1 MRSSRCAGK
10 VATTLEVAMR
20 FRFFPIVAVALI
32 APYTPTS
39 AQPPQ
44 GIDKLSH
51 ILVIYLENRSFDH
64 LFGEFLGADGIS
76 NAGSAA
82 IQRNRAGE
90 PYAKLPPVLDPFK
103 VAKNPIGLY
112 ALPAIEN
119 LPNRLFAIDGL
130 PYGVTVKT
138 YTRDLIHAFYTNK
151 AQINGGKNDRFVAYS
166 NAGALTMGHYGEA
179 SLRDTNLWK
188 LARDY
193 RLLDN
198 FFQGAFGGSFFN
210 HIWLVCACAPEWPN
224 PPASVRSK
232 PNPGG
237 SMDDE
242 SVTAVGDGEYAV
254 NTTQSVFLNNGKK
267 GGDLLP
273 GQTKSTIGDRLTA
286 KGVDW
291 AWYSGGWNLAIK
303 GNRSSE
309 EEQILEK
316 NLFQWHHQPFAYFER
331 FSPMRQS
338 GRDERAKHLKDAIEL
353 EADIRT
359 GRLPPVAFYKPVG
372 VLNQHPGY
380 ANLVE
385 ADEEVG
391 RIVKLMQM
399 SPMKESYA
407 IIITY
412 DEHGGFFD
420 HVRPPQ
426 PADAG
431 DRADF
436 FGPGTRV
443 PAILVSPFVRKGVDH
458 SQYETTSISKF
469 IADRHRLD
477 ALHSSRFKAV
487 ESLAKAFDFSR

>member
-1 MRSSRCAGK
+1 MRVR
-10 VATTLEVAMR
+10 R
-20 FRFFPIVAVALI
+20 FLI
-32 APYTPTS
+32 AAAGLAVLCVLASTAAW
-39 AQPPQ
+39 AQIPQ
-44 GIDKLSH
+44 GIEKLTH
-51 ILVIYLENRSFDH
+51 ILVIYLENRSFNN
-64 LFGEFLGADGIS
+64 LFGEFPGANGIA

-90 PYAKLPPVLDPFK
+90 PYAKLPPVPNPFK
-103 VAKNPIGLY
+103 VMQNPIGLY

-119 LPNRLFAIDGL
+119 LPNKPFAIDGL
-130 PYGVTVKT
+130 PYGVTPKT
-138 YTRDLIHAFYTNK
+138 YTRDLTHAFYTNK

-166 NAGALTMGHYGEA
+166 NAGALTMGYYSEA
-179 SLRDTNLWK
+179 SLQDSNLWK

-210 HIWLVCACAPEWPN
+210 HMWLVCACAPEWPN
-224 PPASVRSK
+224 PPANLRSK
-232 PNPGG
+232 PNPDG
-237 SMDDE
+237 SMQDGR
-242 SVTAVGDGEYAV
+242 VTAVADGDYAV
-254 NTTQSVFLNNGKK
+254 NTTQSVFLNNGKQ

-273 GQTKSTIGDRLTA
+273 SQTKPTIGDRLTA

-291 AWYSGGWNLAIK
+291 VWYSGGWNLAIK
-303 GNRSSE
+303 ADRSP
-309 EEQILEK
+309 EEQQVLDK
-316 NLFQWHHQPFAYFER
+316 NEFQWHHQPFAYFER
-331 FSPMRQS
+331 FNPMRQS

-359 GRLPPVAFYKPVG
+359 GKLPPIAFYKPVG

-391 RIVKLMQM
+391 RIVHLMQT
-399 SPMKESYA
+399 SPMKASYA

-420 HVRPPQ
+420 HARPPE
-426 PADAG
+426 PADSG

-443 PAILVSPFVRKGVDH
+443 PAILVSPFVRKGLDH
-458 SQYETTSISKF
+458 SQYDTTSIARF

-477 ALHSSRFKAV
+477 PLNSPRFKAV